1 MLFLT
6 VWKDKFE
13 VGSDFSGD
21 SYIEKPF
28 DMMDLKTRIDTVL
41 KKD

>member
-13 VGSDFSGD
+13 ADSDFSGD
-21 SYIEKPF
+21 SHIEKPF
-28 DMMDLKTRIDTVL
+28 DMVDLKTRIDTVL